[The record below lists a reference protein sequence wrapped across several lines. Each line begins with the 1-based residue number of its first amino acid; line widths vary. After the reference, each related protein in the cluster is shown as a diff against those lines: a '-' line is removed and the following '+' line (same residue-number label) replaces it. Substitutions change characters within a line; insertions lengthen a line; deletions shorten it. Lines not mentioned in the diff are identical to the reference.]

1 LIVAIIAR
9 IIRRNGLNKRVVLF
23 RTVALGAAS
32 FKTFSI
38 NNNPKLRFNPMQ
50 LKLKV
55 LEMSCGGC
63 LSTIAEA
70 IKTVDANAIVQGDP
84 QTKIVLVET
93 EFPETVIKTAIAQAG
108 YPAS

>member
-9 IIRRNGLNKRVVLF
+9 IIRRKGLNKRVVLHP
-23 RTVALGAAS
+23 VALGTAS

-38 NNNPKLRFNPMQ
+38 NNNTKSIFNLMQ
-50 LKLKV
+50 LQLKV
-55 LEMSCGGC
+55 LDMSCGGC
-63 LSTIAEA
+63 LSTISEA
-70 IKTVDANAIVQGDP
+70 IKTVDAHAIVHGDP
-84 QTKIVLVET
+84 QTKIVLVDT